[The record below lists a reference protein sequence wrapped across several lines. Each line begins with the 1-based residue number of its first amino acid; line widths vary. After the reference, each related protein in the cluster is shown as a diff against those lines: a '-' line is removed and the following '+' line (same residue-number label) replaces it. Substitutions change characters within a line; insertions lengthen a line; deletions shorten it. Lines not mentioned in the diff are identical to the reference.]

1 MSTMN
6 ISPARRAEIVRRRT
20 GQPARLWHQ
29 QRVCPRI
36 DPQGQGPPAT
46 ARLAAGRRDFRADQ
60 ARRRELFRRIARP
73 HPTKHEIGRLA
84 DMSAKPIIP
93 RTRAEQDI
101 DEAITHYLMSS
112 ARAASGFVDALEAA
126 YRHIARHPASGSSRY
141 AHELDLP
148 DLRSWPLSRYP
159 FLVSTSNVHNTS
171 TYGACFI
178 PGAICRPGCRN
189 QVKRGCPQAPLIHP
203 TTATTNYGY
212 SKLGKR
218 GPHGPASSGDQFT
231 LPAAPCSNW
240 ASSVEPV
247 SAVVEDWP
255 PSMVWVTASK

>member
-101 DEAITHYLMSS
+101 DEAITHYL
-112 ARAASGFVDALEAA
+112 DEQ
-126 YRHIARHPASGSSRY
+126 
-141 AHELDLP
+141 
-148 DLRSWPLSRYP
+148 
-159 FLVSTSNVHNTS
+159 
-171 TYGACFI
+171 
-178 PGAICRPGCRN
+178 RPGRH
-189 QVKRGCPQAPLIHP
+189 QD
-203 TTATTNYGY
+203 
-212 SKLGKR
+212 
-218 GPHGPASSGDQFT
+218 SSTRWKPRIAT
-231 LPAAPCSNW
+231 LPAIPLPVPADTRTSWISRTCARGLCRATLSW
-240 ASSVEPV
+240 FLRRMSTTHRRMARASYPAR
-247 SAVVEDWP
+247 SAGLVAGIRLKEGARRHP
-255 PSMVWVTASK
+255 